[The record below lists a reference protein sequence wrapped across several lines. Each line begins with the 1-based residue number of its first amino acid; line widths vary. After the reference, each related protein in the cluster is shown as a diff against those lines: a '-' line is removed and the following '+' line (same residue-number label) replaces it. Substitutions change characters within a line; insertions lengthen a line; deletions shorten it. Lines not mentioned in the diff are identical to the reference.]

1 MSAQEKA
8 VRDVVAR
15 KAVEMRSELRRLEAA
30 LAAVEQQV
38 RAQPVS
44 QALDVSKS
52 LTAVEGWI
60 VSIVESYGAIEVCDR
75 VGGGGLG
82 RVKDAV
88 MQLSM
93 SLNNWRV
100 VTPASSGIDPSTGKY
115 YIDREKVLQPLV
127 PQRTMKDHEDVRR
140 VLANRNGRPV
150 GPPTHV
156 NQNNVYPTGR

>member
-8 VRDVVAR
+8 VRDVVVR
-15 KAVEMRSELRRLEAA
+15 KTAEMRSEMRRLEAS

-44 QALDVSKS
+44 QALDVSKP

-60 VSIVESYGAIEVCDR
+60 VSIVESYAAMEVCDR

-82 RVKDAV
+82 RLKDAV

-100 VTPASSGIDPSTGKY
+100 VTPAGSGIDPRTGQH

-140 VLANRNGRPV
+140 VLANRSGRPV
-150 GPPTHV
+150 GPATQI
-156 NQNNVYPTGR
+156 NQNNVYPSGR

>member
-1 MSAQEKA
+1 MSTQETA
-8 VRDVVAR
+8 VRDVVVR
-15 KAVEMRSELRRLEAA
+15 KATEMRSELRRLEAA

-44 QALDVSKS
+44 QALDVSRS

-75 VGGGGLG
+75 GGGGGLG
-82 RVKDAV
+82 RVKEAV

-100 VTPASSGIDPSTGKY
+100 VTPAGSGIDPRTGQH
-115 YIDREKVLQPLV
+115 YIDRGQVRQPLL
-127 PQRTMKDHEDVRR
+127 PQRTMKDHDEVRR
-140 VLANRNGRPV
+140 VLANRSGRPA
-150 GPPTHV
+150 GSPT
-156 NQNNVYPTGR
+156 QIDQRNVYP

>member
-1 MSAQEKA
+1 MSVQEKA
-8 VRDVVAR
+8 VRDVVVR
-15 KAVEMRSELRRLEAA
+15 KATEMRSELRRLEAA
-30 LAAVEQQV
+30 LSAVEQQV

-44 QALDVSKS
+44 QPLDVSKP

-75 VGGGGLG
+75 VGGGGMG

-100 VTPASSGIDPSTGKY
+100 VTPASSGIDPNTGRPW
-115 YIDREKVLQPLV
+115 IDREKVLQPLV
-127 PQRTMKDHEDVRR
+127 PQRTMKDHEEVRR
-140 VLANRNGRPV
+140 VLANRSGRP
-150 GPPTHV
+150 GGAPAHV
-156 NQNNVYPTGR
+156 DQRNVYPTGR